1 MKTTPDLSAMWAA
14 LEKYQPYADADGHG
28 ETWRRMCSE
37 RTEEA
42 AAAAVEAES
51 AAYWSELAIKRIERA
66 IKDREPELSSPA
78 PVSNDDGQAQ
88 KMDAPEPLIHK
99 HEWFRTGAMAHGV
112 CRCIHCGAWN
122 HEVESLK
129 RQPLTDEEISIL
141 WSWAATPEYE
151 RTATTQQHA
160 FARAIEA
167 AHGIGGDK

>member
-78 PVSNDDGQAQ
+78 PVSNDDGQPQ
-88 KMDAPEPLIHK
+88 TVDKPEPFDLN
-99 HEWFRTGAMAHGV
+99 EAFRHTPQ
-112 CRCIHCGAWN
+112 
-122 HEVESLK
+122 
-129 RQPLTDEEISIL
+129 RQPLTEEEVIAL
-141 WSWAATPEYE
+141 LPDAVRLPQGW
-151 RTATTQQHA
+151 RD